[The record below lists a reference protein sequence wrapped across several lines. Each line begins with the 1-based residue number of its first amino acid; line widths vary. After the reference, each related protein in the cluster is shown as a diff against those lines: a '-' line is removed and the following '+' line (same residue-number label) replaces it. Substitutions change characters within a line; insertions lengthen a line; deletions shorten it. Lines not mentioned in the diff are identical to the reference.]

1 MDKSK
6 IVPEIHRY
14 MVCDLQAPM
23 MLRSTGYTGVIAHNA
38 THLELEHVSED
49 HMIIFE
55 SRRLQVTISEQIQY
69 IVHILYALLYCIIT
83 DDILIFRLV

>member
-23 MLRSTGYTGVIAHNA
+23 MLNDNFGRPSLIESELFDLLFWATILGV
-38 THLELEHVSED
+38 E
-49 HMIIFE
+49 
-55 SRRLQVTISEQIQY
+55 RQVAKI
-69 IVHILYALLYCIIT
+69 
-83 DDILIFRLV
+83 

>member
-23 MLRSTGYTGVIAHNA
+23 MLSTHTGN
-38 THLELEHVSED
+38 D
-49 HMIIFE
+49 
-55 SRRLQVTISEQIQY
+55 SRFFSLLGAQNHR
-69 IVHILYALLYCIIT
+69 ALKCIK
-83 DDILIFRLV
+83 FHGQEVE

>member
-23 MLRSTGYTGVIAHNA
+23 MLMNGAGETFNKL
-38 THLELEHVSED
+38 HLLERD
-49 HMIIFE
+49 
-55 SRRLQVTISEQIQY
+55 QK
-69 IVHILYALLYCIIT
+69 
-83 DDILIFRLV
+83 

>member
-23 MLRSTGYTGVIAHNA
+23 MLSGQKFTKNAKNSPFWQVFEKLKLVVKQCYQKVIFNRTKLVENA
-38 THLELEHVSED
+38 KIEKLK
-49 HMIIFE
+49 
-55 SRRLQVTISEQIQY
+55 
-69 IVHILYALLYCIIT
+69 
-83 DDILIFRLV
+83 

>member
-23 MLRSTGYTGVIAHNA
+23 MLMRERERQRYILGP
-38 THLELEHVSED
+38 E
-49 HMIIFE
+49 
-55 SRRLQVTISEQIQY
+55 RLTEN
-69 IVHILYALLYCIIT
+69 
-83 DDILIFRLV
+83 RG